1 MFRIGIAEDDPS
13 FQKTIS
19 EYIERY
25 KKETNIDI
33 QASFFQDGNELV
45 FKYEPIYDVLL
56 LDIEMPKMNGMDA
69 AREIR
74 KRDQRVLIIFITNM
88 AQYAI
93 NGYEVGALDFVLKP
107 IKYFSFSMKLEKAL
121 KSVKGQESVNILL
134 EYKDGMKKVSS
145 EEIVYVEIRDHWLH
159 IFTVDEEYHM
169 NISCGKAKFNIMAKA
184 TDEFPYLPNIVKDKN
199 VNISQFTLKDIIR
212 QTVFSI
218 SDNENAKVMTG
229 ELFEIHDSEL
239 KVVSLDGHRI
249 SIRKVKLNQS
259 YDDVSV
265 IIPGKTL
272 IEISKIINGGMDD
285 EVSIFFTDKHV
296 LFEFEDTIVLSRL
309 IEGEYYKIDKMLST
323 DYETK
328 VTVNKREMLE
338 CIDRSTLLLK
348 ESDKKPVIIDVQDDY
363 MKFAMNSAIG
373 SMDEDIDASKEGK
386 DILIGFNPR
395 FLMDALRVID
405 EDEITMYMIN
415 PKAPCFI
422 RDQEETYIYLILPVN
437 FNV

>member
-1 MFRIGIAEDDPS
+1 MHIICDKSKLIEGMNIVMKAIPGKTTMMILECVVIEVKDNQIKLIANDLQLGI
-13 FQKTIS
+13 
-19 EYIERY
+19 
-25 KKETNIDI
+25 ETLIDGEI
-33 QASFFQDGNELV
+33 KQEGSVAVGAKVFFE
-45 FKYEPIYDVLL
+45 I
-56 LDIEMPKMNGMDA
+56 
-69 AREIR
+69 IR
-74 KRDQRVLIIFITNM
+74 KLPSDN
-88 AQYAI
+88 
-93 NGYEVGALDFVLKP
+93 
-107 IKYFSFSMKLEKAL
+107 
-121 KSVKGQESVNILL
+121 
-134 EYKDGMKKVSS
+134 VS
-145 EEIVYVEIRDHWLH
+145 I
-159 IFTVDEEYHM
+159 TVDEDYHM

-422 RDQEETYIYLILPVN
+422 RDQEENYIYLILPVN

>member
-1 MFRIGIAEDDPS
+1 MHIICDKSKLIEGMNIVMKAIPGKTTMMILECVVIEVKDNQIKLIANDLQLGI
-13 FQKTIS
+13 
-19 EYIERY
+19 
-25 KKETNIDI
+25 ETLIDGEI
-33 QASFFQDGNELV
+33 KQEGSVAVGAKVFFE
-45 FKYEPIYDVLL
+45 I
-56 LDIEMPKMNGMDA
+56 
-69 AREIR
+69 IR
-74 KRDQRVLIIFITNM
+74 KLPSDN
-88 AQYAI
+88 
-93 NGYEVGALDFVLKP
+93 
-107 IKYFSFSMKLEKAL
+107 
-121 KSVKGQESVNILL
+121 
-134 EYKDGMKKVSS
+134 VS
-145 EEIVYVEIRDHWLH
+145 I
-159 IFTVDEEYHM
+159 TVDEDYHM

-285 EVSIFFTDKHV
+285 EVSIFFTDKYV

>member
-1 MFRIGIAEDDPS
+1 MHIICDKSKLIEGMNIVMKAIPGKTTMMILECVVIEVKDNQIKLIANDLQLGI
-13 FQKTIS
+13 
-19 EYIERY
+19 
-25 KKETNIDI
+25 ETLIDGEI
-33 QASFFQDGNELV
+33 KQEGSVAVGAKVFFE
-45 FKYEPIYDVLL
+45 I
-56 LDIEMPKMNGMDA
+56 
-69 AREIR
+69 IR
-74 KRDQRVLIIFITNM
+74 KLPSDN
-88 AQYAI
+88 
-93 NGYEVGALDFVLKP
+93 
-107 IKYFSFSMKLEKAL
+107 
-121 KSVKGQESVNILL
+121 
-134 EYKDGMKKVSS
+134 VS
-145 EEIVYVEIRDHWLH
+145 I
-159 IFTVDEEYHM
+159 TVDEDYHM

-395 FLMDALRVID
+395 FLMDVLRVID

>member
-1 MFRIGIAEDDPS
+1 MHIICDKSKLIEGMNIVMKAIPGKTTMMILEYVVIEVKDNQIKLIANDLQLGI
-13 FQKTIS
+13 
-19 EYIERY
+19 
-25 KKETNIDI
+25 ETLIDGEI
-33 QASFFQDGNELV
+33 KQEGSVAVGAKVFFE
-45 FKYEPIYDVLL
+45 I
-56 LDIEMPKMNGMDA
+56 
-69 AREIR
+69 IR
-74 KRDQRVLIIFITNM
+74 KLPSDN
-88 AQYAI
+88 
-93 NGYEVGALDFVLKP
+93 
-107 IKYFSFSMKLEKAL
+107 
-121 KSVKGQESVNILL
+121 
-134 EYKDGMKKVSS
+134 VS
-145 EEIVYVEIRDHWLH
+145 I
-159 IFTVDEEYHM
+159 TVDEDYHM

-285 EVSIFFTDKHV
+285 DVSIFFTDKHV

>member
-1 MFRIGIAEDDPS
+1 MHIICDKSKLIEGMNIVMKAIPGKTTMMILECVVIEVKDNQIKLIANDLQLGI
-13 FQKTIS
+13 
-19 EYIERY
+19 
-25 KKETNIDI
+25 ETLIDGEI
-33 QASFFQDGNELV
+33 KQEGSVAVGAKVFFE
-45 FKYEPIYDVLL
+45 I
-56 LDIEMPKMNGMDA
+56 
-69 AREIR
+69 IR
-74 KRDQRVLIIFITNM
+74 KLPSGN
-88 AQYAI
+88 
-93 NGYEVGALDFVLKP
+93 
-107 IKYFSFSMKLEKAL
+107 
-121 KSVKGQESVNILL
+121 
-134 EYKDGMKKVSS
+134 VS
-145 EEIVYVEIRDHWLH
+145 I
-159 IFTVDEEYHM
+159 TVDEDYHM

>member
-1 MFRIGIAEDDPS
+1 MHIICDKSKLIEGMNIVMKAIPGKTTMMILECVVIEVKDNQIKLIANDLQLGI
-13 FQKTIS
+13 
-19 EYIERY
+19 
-25 KKETNIDI
+25 ETLIDGEI
-33 QASFFQDGNELV
+33 KQEGSVAVGAKVFFE
-45 FKYEPIYDVLL
+45 I
-56 LDIEMPKMNGMDA
+56 
-69 AREIR
+69 IR
-74 KRDQRVLIIFITNM
+74 KLPSDN
-88 AQYAI
+88 
-93 NGYEVGALDFVLKP
+93 
-107 IKYFSFSMKLEKAL
+107 
-121 KSVKGQESVNILL
+121 
-134 EYKDGMKKVSS
+134 VS
-145 EEIVYVEIRDHWLH
+145 IM
-159 IFTVDEEYHM
+159 VDEDYHM

>member
-1 MFRIGIAEDDPS
+1 MHIICDKSKLIEGMNIVMKAIPGKTTMMILECVVIEVKDNQIKLIANDLQLGI
-13 FQKTIS
+13 
-19 EYIERY
+19 
-25 KKETNIDI
+25 ETLIDGEI
-33 QASFFQDGNELV
+33 KQEGSVAVGAKVFFE
-45 FKYEPIYDVLL
+45 I
-56 LDIEMPKMNGMDA
+56 
-69 AREIR
+69 IR
-74 KRDQRVLIIFITNM
+74 KLPSDN
-88 AQYAI
+88 
-93 NGYEVGALDFVLKP
+93 
-107 IKYFSFSMKLEKAL
+107 
-121 KSVKGQESVNILL
+121 
-134 EYKDGMKKVSS
+134 VS
-145 EEIVYVEIRDHWLH
+145 I
-159 IFTVDEEYHM
+159 TVDEDYHM

-184 TDEFPYLPNIVKDKN
+184 TDEFPYLPNIVKNKN

-422 RDQEETYIYLILPVN
+422 RNQEETYIYLILPVN

>member
-1 MFRIGIAEDDPS
+1 MHIICDKSKLIEGMNIVMKAIPGKTTMMILECVVIEVKDNQIKLIANDLQLGI
-13 FQKTIS
+13 
-19 EYIERY
+19 
-25 KKETNIDI
+25 ETLIDGEI
-33 QASFFQDGNELV
+33 KQEGSVAVGAKVFFE
-45 FKYEPIYDVLL
+45 I
-56 LDIEMPKMNGMDA
+56 
-69 AREIR
+69 IR
-74 KRDQRVLIIFITNM
+74 KLPSDN
-88 AQYAI
+88 
-93 NGYEVGALDFVLKP
+93 
-107 IKYFSFSMKLEKAL
+107 
-121 KSVKGQESVNILL
+121 
-134 EYKDGMKKVSS
+134 VS
-145 EEIVYVEIRDHWLH
+145 I
-159 IFTVDEEYHM
+159 TVDEEYHM

-272 IEISKIINGGMDD
+272 IENSKIINGGMDD

>member
-1 MFRIGIAEDDPS
+1 MHIICDKSKLIEGMNIVMKAIPGKTTMMILECVVIEVKDNQIKLIA
-13 FQKTIS
+13 
-19 EYIERY
+19 
-25 KKETNIDI
+25 NDI
-33 QASFFQDGNELV
+33 QLGIETLIEGEIKQEGSVAVGAKVFFE
-45 FKYEPIYDVLL
+45 I
-56 LDIEMPKMNGMDA
+56 
-69 AREIR
+69 IR
-74 KRDQRVLIIFITNM
+74 KLPSDN
-88 AQYAI
+88 
-93 NGYEVGALDFVLKP
+93 
-107 IKYFSFSMKLEKAL
+107 
-121 KSVKGQESVNILL
+121 
-134 EYKDGMKKVSS
+134 VS
-145 EEIVYVEIRDHWLH
+145 I
-159 IFTVDEEYHM
+159 TVDEAYHM

-184 TDEFPYLPNIVKDKN
+184 TEEFPYLPNIVKDKN

-328 VTVNKREMLE
+328 VTVNKREMLD

-422 RDQEETYIYLILPVN
+422 RDQEESYIYLILPVN

>member
-1 MFRIGIAEDDPS
+1 MHIICDKSKLIEGMNIVMKAIPGKTTMMILECVVIEVKDNQIKLIANDLQLGI
-13 FQKTIS
+13 
-19 EYIERY
+19 
-25 KKETNIDI
+25 ETLIDGEI
-33 QASFFQDGNELV
+33 KQEGSVAVGAKVFFE
-45 FKYEPIYDVLL
+45 I
-56 LDIEMPKMNGMDA
+56 
-69 AREIR
+69 IR
-74 KRDQRVLIIFITNM
+74 KLPSDN
-88 AQYAI
+88 
-93 NGYEVGALDFVLKP
+93 
-107 IKYFSFSMKLEKAL
+107 
-121 KSVKGQESVNILL
+121 
-134 EYKDGMKKVSS
+134 VS
-145 EEIVYVEIRDHWLH
+145 I
-159 IFTVDEEYHM
+159 TVDEDYHM

-328 VTVNKREMLE
+328 VTVNKRAMLE

>member
-1 MFRIGIAEDDPS
+1 MHIICDKSKLIEGMNIVMKAIPGKTTMMILECVVIEVKDNQIKLIANDLQLGI
-13 FQKTIS
+13 
-19 EYIERY
+19 
-25 KKETNIDI
+25 ETLIDGEI
-33 QASFFQDGNELV
+33 KQEGSVAVGAKVFFE
-45 FKYEPIYDVLL
+45 I
-56 LDIEMPKMNGMDA
+56 
-69 AREIR
+69 IR
-74 KRDQRVLIIFITNM
+74 KLPSDN
-88 AQYAI
+88 
-93 NGYEVGALDFVLKP
+93 
-107 IKYFSFSMKLEKAL
+107 
-121 KSVKGQESVNILL
+121 
-134 EYKDGMKKVSS
+134 VS
-145 EEIVYVEIRDHWLH
+145 I
-159 IFTVDEEYHM
+159 TVDEDYHM

-373 SMDEDIDASKEGK
+373 SMNEDIDASKEGK

>member
-1 MFRIGIAEDDPS
+1 MKIICNKSALLTGVNTVLKAVPARTTMPILECILIDTTSGVIKLTANDMDLGI
-13 FQKTIS
+13 
-19 EYIERY
+19 
-25 KKETNIDI
+25 ETTV
-33 QASFFQDGNELV
+33 DG
-45 FKYEPIYDVLL
+45 DVLDKGCIAL
-56 LDIEMPKMNGMDA
+56 EAKLFSEIVRKLPDSEVTIETDDN
-69 AREIR
+69 
-74 KRDQRVLIIFITNM
+74 N
-88 AQYAI
+88 
-93 NGYEVGALDFVLKP
+93 
-107 IKYFSFSMKLEKAL
+107 KAL
-121 KSVKGQESVNILL
+121 IKCE
-134 EYKDGMKKVSS
+134 
-145 EEIVYVEIRDHWLH
+145 
-159 IFTVDEEYHM
+159 
-169 NISCGKAKFNIMAKA
+169 KAKFNIAGKDGEDFVA
-184 TDEFPYLPNIVKDKN
+184 LPEIEKTHF
-199 VNISQFTLKDIIR
+199 ITLSQFSLKEIIR
-212 QTVFSI
+212 QTIFSI
-218 SDNENAKVMTG
+218 SDNESNRMMSG
-229 ELFEIHDSEL
+229 ELLQIDQDQL
-239 KVVSLDGHRI
+239 RLVSLDGQRI
-249 SIRKVKLNQS
+249 SIRKISLKES
-259 YDDVSV
+259 YDPIKAV
-265 IIPGKTL
+265 IPGKTL
-272 IEISKIINGGMDD
+272 NEISKILSGDMDD
-285 EVSIFFTDKHV
+285 DVRIYFTDRHV

>member
-1 MFRIGIAEDDPS
+1 MHIICDKS
-13 FQKTIS
+13 KL
-19 EYIERY
+19 IE
-25 KKETNIDI
+25 
-33 QASFFQDGNELV
+33 G
-45 FKYEPIYDVLL
+45 
-56 LDIEMPKMNGMDA
+56 
-69 AREIR
+69 
-74 KRDQRVLIIFITNM
+74 
-88 AQYAI
+88 
-93 NGYEVGALDFVLKP
+93 
-107 IKYFSFSMKLEKAL
+107 
-121 KSVKGQESVNILL
+121 
-134 EYKDGMKKVSS
+134 
-145 EEIVYVEIRDHWLH
+145 
-159 IFTVDEEYHM
+159 M
-169 NISCGKAKFNIMAKA
+169 NIVMKAIPGKTTMMILECVVIEVKDNQIKLIAKAKFNIMAKA

-285 EVSIFFTDKHV
+285 DVSIFFTDKHV

>member
-1 MFRIGIAEDDPS
+1 MHIICDKSKLIEGMNIVMKAIPGKTTMMILECVVIEVKDNQIKLIANDLQLGI
-13 FQKTIS
+13 
-19 EYIERY
+19 
-25 KKETNIDI
+25 ETLIDGEI
-33 QASFFQDGNELV
+33 KQEGSVAVGAKVFFE
-45 FKYEPIYDVLL
+45 I
-56 LDIEMPKMNGMDA
+56 
-69 AREIR
+69 IR
-74 KRDQRVLIIFITNM
+74 KLPSDN
-88 AQYAI
+88 
-93 NGYEVGALDFVLKP
+93 
-107 IKYFSFSMKLEKAL
+107 
-121 KSVKGQESVNILL
+121 
-134 EYKDGMKKVSS
+134 VS
-145 EEIVYVEIRDHWLH
+145 I
-159 IFTVDEEYHM
+159 TVDKDYHM

>member
-1 MFRIGIAEDDPS
+1 MHIICDKSKLIEGMNIVMKAIPGKTTMMILECVVIEVKDNQIKLIANDLQLGI
-13 FQKTIS
+13 
-19 EYIERY
+19 
-25 KKETNIDI
+25 ETLIDGEI
-33 QASFFQDGNELV
+33 KQEGSVAVGAKVFFE
-45 FKYEPIYDVLL
+45 I
-56 LDIEMPKMNGMDA
+56 
-69 AREIR
+69 IR
-74 KRDQRVLIIFITNM
+74 KLPSDN
-88 AQYAI
+88 
-93 NGYEVGALDFVLKP
+93 
-107 IKYFSFSMKLEKAL
+107 
-121 KSVKGQESVNILL
+121 
-134 EYKDGMKKVSS
+134 VS
-145 EEIVYVEIRDHWLH
+145 I
-159 IFTVDEEYHM
+159 TVDEDYHM

-309 IEGEYYKIDKMLST
+309 IEGEYYKIDKVLST

>member
-1 MFRIGIAEDDPS
+1 MHIICDKSKLIEGMNIVMKAIPGKTTMMILECVVIEVKDNQIKLIANDLQLGI
-13 FQKTIS
+13 
-19 EYIERY
+19 
-25 KKETNIDI
+25 ETLIDGEI
-33 QASFFQDGNELV
+33 KQEGSVAVGAKVFFE
-45 FKYEPIYDVLL
+45 I
-56 LDIEMPKMNGMDA
+56 
-69 AREIR
+69 IR
-74 KRDQRVLIIFITNM
+74 KLPSDN
-88 AQYAI
+88 
-93 NGYEVGALDFVLKP
+93 
-107 IKYFSFSMKLEKAL
+107 
-121 KSVKGQESVNILL
+121 
-134 EYKDGMKKVSS
+134 VS
-145 EEIVYVEIRDHWLH
+145 I
-159 IFTVDEEYHM
+159 TVDEDYHM

-285 EVSIFFTDKHV
+285 DVSIFFTDKHV

-422 RDQEETYIYLILPVN
+422 RDQEETYISLILPVN

>member
-1 MFRIGIAEDDPS
+1 MHIICDKSKLIEGMNIVMKAIPGKTTMMILECVVIEVKDNQIKLIANDLQLGI
-13 FQKTIS
+13 
-19 EYIERY
+19 
-25 KKETNIDI
+25 ETLIDGEI
-33 QASFFQDGNELV
+33 KQEGSVAVGAKVFFE
-45 FKYEPIYDVLL
+45 I
-56 LDIEMPKMNGMDA
+56 
-69 AREIR
+69 IR
-74 KRDQRVLIIFITNM
+74 KLPSDN
-88 AQYAI
+88 
-93 NGYEVGALDFVLKP
+93 
-107 IKYFSFSMKLEKAL
+107 
-121 KSVKGQESVNILL
+121 
-134 EYKDGMKKVSS
+134 VS
-145 EEIVYVEIRDHWLH
+145 I
-159 IFTVDEEYHM
+159 TVDEDYHM

-249 SIRKVKLNQS
+249 SIRKGKLNQS

>member
-1 MFRIGIAEDDPS
+1 MHIICDKSKLIEGMNIVMKAIPGKTTMMILECVVIEVKDNQIKLIANDLQLGI
-13 FQKTIS
+13 
-19 EYIERY
+19 
-25 KKETNIDI
+25 ETLIDGEI
-33 QASFFQDGNELV
+33 KQEGSVAVGAKVFFE
-45 FKYEPIYDVLL
+45 I
-56 LDIEMPKMNGMDA
+56 
-69 AREIR
+69 IR
-74 KRDQRVLIIFITNM
+74 KLPSDN
-88 AQYAI
+88 
-93 NGYEVGALDFVLKP
+93 
-107 IKYFSFSMKLEKAL
+107 
-121 KSVKGQESVNILL
+121 
-134 EYKDGMKKVSS
+134 VS
-145 EEIVYVEIRDHWLH
+145 I
-159 IFTVDEEYHM
+159 TVDEEYHM

-259 YDDVSV
+259 YADVSV

>member
-1 MFRIGIAEDDPS
+1 MMILECVVIEVKDNQIKLIANDLQLGI
-13 FQKTIS
+13 
-19 EYIERY
+19 
-25 KKETNIDI
+25 ETLIDGEI
-33 QASFFQDGNELV
+33 KQEGSVAVGAKVFFE
-45 FKYEPIYDVLL
+45 I
-56 LDIEMPKMNGMDA
+56 
-69 AREIR
+69 IR
-74 KRDQRVLIIFITNM
+74 KLPSDN
-88 AQYAI
+88 
-93 NGYEVGALDFVLKP
+93 
-107 IKYFSFSMKLEKAL
+107 
-121 KSVKGQESVNILL
+121 
-134 EYKDGMKKVSS
+134 VS
-145 EEIVYVEIRDHWLH
+145 I
-159 IFTVDEEYHM
+159 TVDEDYHM

-249 SIRKVKLNQS
+249 SIRKVKLNRS

>member
-1 MFRIGIAEDDPS
+1 MHIICDKSKLIEGMNIVMKAIPGKTTMMILECVVIEVKDNQIKLIANDLQLGI
-13 FQKTIS
+13 
-19 EYIERY
+19 
-25 KKETNIDI
+25 ETLIDGEI
-33 QASFFQDGNELV
+33 KQEGSVAVGAKVFFE
-45 FKYEPIYDVLL
+45 I
-56 LDIEMPKMNGMDA
+56 
-69 AREIR
+69 IR
-74 KRDQRVLIIFITNM
+74 KLPSDN
-88 AQYAI
+88 
-93 NGYEVGALDFVLKP
+93 
-107 IKYFSFSMKLEKAL
+107 
-121 KSVKGQESVNILL
+121 
-134 EYKDGMKKVSS
+134 VS
-145 EEIVYVEIRDHWLH
+145 I
-159 IFTVDEEYHM
+159 TVDEDYHM

-184 TDEFPYLPNIVKDKN
+184 TDEFPYLPNIVKDNN

>member
-1 MFRIGIAEDDPS
+1 MHIICDKSKLIEGMNIVMKAIPGKTTMMILECVVIEVKDNQIKLIANDLQLGI
-13 FQKTIS
+13 KTL
-19 EYIERY
+19 
-25 KKETNIDI
+25 IDGEI
-33 QASFFQDGNELV
+33 KQEGSVAVGAKVFFE
-45 FKYEPIYDVLL
+45 I
-56 LDIEMPKMNGMDA
+56 
-69 AREIR
+69 IR
-74 KRDQRVLIIFITNM
+74 KLPSDN
-88 AQYAI
+88 
-93 NGYEVGALDFVLKP
+93 
-107 IKYFSFSMKLEKAL
+107 
-121 KSVKGQESVNILL
+121 
-134 EYKDGMKKVSS
+134 VS
-145 EEIVYVEIRDHWLH
+145 I
-159 IFTVDEEYHM
+159 TVDEEYHM

>member
-1 MFRIGIAEDDPS
+1 MHIICDKSKLFEGMNIVMKAIPGKTTMMILECVVIEAKDNQIKLIANDLQLGI
-13 FQKTIS
+13 
-19 EYIERY
+19 
-25 KKETNIDI
+25 ETLIDGEI
-33 QASFFQDGNELV
+33 KQEGSVAVGAKVFFE
-45 FKYEPIYDVLL
+45 I
-56 LDIEMPKMNGMDA
+56 
-69 AREIR
+69 IR
-74 KRDQRVLIIFITNM
+74 KLPSDN
-88 AQYAI
+88 
-93 NGYEVGALDFVLKP
+93 
-107 IKYFSFSMKLEKAL
+107 
-121 KSVKGQESVNILL
+121 
-134 EYKDGMKKVSS
+134 VS
-145 EEIVYVEIRDHWLH
+145 I
-159 IFTVDEEYHM
+159 TVDEDYHM
-169 NISCGKAKFNIMAKA
+169 NISCGKAKFNIMTKA

-338 CIDRSTLLLK
+338 CFDRSTLLLK

-395 FLMDALRVID
+395 FLMDSQRVID

>member
-1 MFRIGIAEDDPS
+1 MHIICDKSKLIEGMNIVMKAIPGKTTMMILECVVIEVKDNQIKLIANDLQLGI
-13 FQKTIS
+13 
-19 EYIERY
+19 
-25 KKETNIDI
+25 ETLIDGEI
-33 QASFFQDGNELV
+33 KQEGSVAVGAKVFFE
-45 FKYEPIYDVLL
+45 I
-56 LDIEMPKMNGMDA
+56 
-69 AREIR
+69 IR
-74 KRDQRVLIIFITNM
+74 KLPSDN
-88 AQYAI
+88 
-93 NGYEVGALDFVLKP
+93 
-107 IKYFSFSMKLEKAL
+107 
-121 KSVKGQESVNILL
+121 
-134 EYKDGMKKVSS
+134 VS
-145 EEIVYVEIRDHWLH
+145 I
-159 IFTVDEEYHM
+159 TVDEDYHM

-395 FLMDALRVID
+395 FLMDALRVFD

>member
-1 MFRIGIAEDDPS
+1 MHIICDKSKLIEGMNIVMKAIPGKTTMMILECVVIEVKDNQIKLIANDLQLGI
-13 FQKTIS
+13 
-19 EYIERY
+19 
-25 KKETNIDI
+25 ETLIDGEI
-33 QASFFQDGNELV
+33 KQEGSVAVGAKVFFE
-45 FKYEPIYDVLL
+45 I
-56 LDIEMPKMNGMDA
+56 
-69 AREIR
+69 IR
-74 KRDQRVLIIFITNM
+74 KLPSDN
-88 AQYAI
+88 
-93 NGYEVGALDFVLKP
+93 
-107 IKYFSFSMKLEKAL
+107 
-121 KSVKGQESVNILL
+121 
-134 EYKDGMKKVSS
+134 VS
-145 EEIVYVEIRDHWLH
+145 I
-159 IFTVDEEYHM
+159 TVDEDYHM

-249 SIRKVKLNQS
+249 SIRIVKLNQS